1 MFDFLKRKKNT
12 DDSDKTDAPEQ
23 KLTATQEDATPDKP
37 AGFFA
42 RLKQGLAKT
51 RASLTSGM
59 ANLFLGKK
67 ELNQELLNDIEM
79 ALLTADVGVET
90 TDQLIKTLTQKLARK
105 ELSDA
110 QAAFQCLQEE
120 MKQILRP
127 CALPLT
133 IPSDIK
139 PYVILVV
146 GINGSGKTTTIGK
159 LANHFKQDSAHVML
173 AAGDTFRAAAIEQ
186 LQIWGERNQVP
197 VIAQQPGADT
207 AAVIYDAMEAAKARG
222 ADVLIAD
229 TAGRLHTQTNL
240 MAELQKVKRVIT
252 KLDPTAPH
260 ETLIVLDA
268 TLGQNALSQVK
279 QFNEAMGVTGI
290 ALTKL
295 DGTAKGG
302 IIFSIAKQTKIPIRF
317 IGVGEGMYD
326 LRPFNADEFVDALFA
341 Q

>member
-1 MFDFLKRKKNT
+1 MFDFLKRKKNS
-12 DDSDKTDAPEQ
+12 DSEN
-23 KLTATQEDATPDKP
+23 LENESDKP
-37 AGFFA
+37 AGFFS

-51 RASLTSGM
+51 RSTLTSGM

-67 ELNQELLNDIEM
+67 ELDQSLLDEIEM

-90 TDQLIKTLTQKLARK
+90 TEQLINTLTQKLARK
-105 ELSDA
+105 ELTDA
-110 QAAFQCLQEE
+110 HAAFQCLQEE

-127 CALPLT
+127 YAVPLT
-133 IPSDIK
+133 IPAEIK
-139 PYVILVV
+139 PFVILVV

-159 LANHFKQDSAHVML
+159 LTNYLKEENENKTIML

-197 VIAQQPGADT
+197 VIAQQQGADT
-207 AAVIYDAMEAAKARG
+207 AAVIFDAMEAAKARG

-229 TAGRLHTQTNL
+229 TAGRLHTQSHL
-240 MAELQKVKRVIT
+240 MTELEKVKRVLGKI
-252 KLDPTAPH
+252 DPSAPH

-268 TLGQNALSQVK
+268 SLGQNALNQVK
-279 QFNEAMGVTGI
+279 QFHEKMRVTGI

-302 IIFSIAKQTKIPIRF
+302 ILFAIAQQTKIPIRF
-317 IGVGEGMYD
+317 IGIGEGLHD

-341 Q
+341 E